1 VKRVDLLRMIAVAA
15 RDRAMRWELIR
26 QGAAHEIW
34 SIDGREFS
42 VPRHREIRER
52 TARAILR
59 ALEEEFGQRW
69 WER

>member
-1 VKRVDLLRMIAVAA
+1 
-15 RDRAMRWELIR
+15 MRWEFIR

-34 SIDGREFS
+34 SIEGREFS

-59 ALEEEFGQRW
+59 ALEEEFGKRW